1 MRTALYGWES
11 LDLIT
16 DSTLGLQ
23 HRWLK
28 MPSRYPIK
36 MSFQVSLKMQVDLSD
51 LPEINVAAV
60 CRKALQAEIDLHK
73 GDEKQCSK

>member
-1 MRTALYGWES
+1 MVYKAG
-11 LDLIT
+11 
-16 DSTLGLQ
+16 GL
-23 HRWLK
+23 

-36 MSFQVSLKMQVDLSD
+36 MSFQVSLEMQLDISN

-73 GDEKQCSK
+73 GRST

>member
-1 MRTALYGWES
+1 MVYKAG
-11 LDLIT
+11 
-16 DSTLGLQ
+16 GL
-23 HRWLK
+23 

-36 MSFQVSLKMQVDLSD
+36 MSFQVSLEMQLDISN

-73 GDEKQCSK
+73 GRLNGN